1 MLRVAPQASALCR
14 LGIPVLWVEPRC
26 SLQPA
31 ELPGPFCALEEE
43 FLGHVPQECLTGRAF
58 CHSLGRYHGEVP
70 VTDVF
75 ALSFLECSGLSVCFI
90 FITLFDLMGQ
100 PGFAGLQG
108 WLILTDLCHHLH

>member
-75 ALSFLECSGLSVCFI
+75 ALSFLELRAVCMFYFYYSV
-90 FITLFDLMGQ
+90 
-100 PGFAGLQG
+100 
-108 WLILTDLCHHLH
+108 